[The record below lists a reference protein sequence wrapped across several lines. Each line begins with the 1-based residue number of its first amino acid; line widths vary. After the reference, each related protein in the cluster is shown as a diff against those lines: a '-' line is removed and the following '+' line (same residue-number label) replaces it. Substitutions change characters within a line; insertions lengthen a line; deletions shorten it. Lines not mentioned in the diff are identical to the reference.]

1 MAEFYTWPRSA
12 SYLLSFI
19 IALCVLAQTL
29 TVMVSFYRHPRSRA
43 RIFEIILELSILGH
57 VFVCSLLHG
66 QAMMGYD
73 MGLLAP
79 SEYAGSR
86 IVFFAAIA
94 LLAVLVAA
102 ETRKPQ
108 AIIALAAAG
117 LTLPFT
123 ERLAGRLFAW
133 LYVAAMLFWLA
144 RSIVI
149 ALRRYREIRT
159 TISALSIKSAMDSLN
174 TAVMFC
180 ESGGFIVLCNRQMQ
194 RLMTVITGEIQRNG
208 EQFFRLLASGETRPG
223 CESTW
228 FEGENACLLP
238 DGTVWLFARGDLTIK
253 KKTYSQFTASD
264 ITERWKLTA
273 TLQTQNEELRQRQE
287 ELVETLDNLQALSH
301 ERETQKARMRAHDIL
316 GGRLTLLLRTI
327 RSEPAPDYE
336 LLRSLT
342 SGLMDELKAAENAH
356 SPQDDMDILKQ
367 AFEAIGVGV
376 LFNGELPPD
385 GEKGQLFI
393 DIAKEAVTNAVRHGY
408 ATQVTIAM
416 EMASGCRRM
425 RVSDNGGLPVGAI
438 IKEGGGISGMR
449 HRLAAFGGALS
460 VATRPGFTL
469 TIDIPEDENN
479 A

>member
-12 SYLLSFI
+12 CYFLSLI

-29 TVMVSFYRHPRSRA
+29 AVMVSVYRHPRSRG
-43 RIFEIILELSILGH
+43 RVFEMILELFILGH
-57 VFVCSLLHG
+57 VFACSLLHA
-66 QAMMGYD
+66 QAMLGYD
-73 MGLLAP
+73 MSLFTP
-79 SEYAGSR
+79 SEYGVSR

-94 LLAVLVAA
+94 LLALLVTA

-108 AIIALAAAG
+108 AFIALAVAG
-117 LTLPFT
+117 LTLPLI
-123 ERLAGRLFAW
+123 ERLEGRLFAW

-149 ALRRYREIRT
+149 TLSRYREIRT
-159 TISALSIKSAMDSLN
+159 TLSALSIKSAMDSLN

-194 RLMTVITGEIQRNG
+194 RLMTVITGGIRRNG
-208 EQFFRLLASGETRPG
+208 ELFFRLLASEEINPE
-223 CESTW
+223 CKITW

-238 DGTVWLFARGDLTIK
+238 DGTVWLFARADLAIRGK
-253 KKTYSQFTASD
+253 KYTQFTASN

-273 TLQTQNEELRQRQE
+273 TLQGQNEELRQRQE
-287 ELVETLDNLQALSH
+287 ELVETLGNLQTLSH

-327 RSEPAPDYE
+327 RSAPVPDYE

-342 SGLMDELKAAENAH
+342 AGLMDELKAAENEH

-367 AFEAIGVGV
+367 TFESIGVGI
-376 LFNGELPPD
+376 LFDGELPPD
-385 GEKGQLFI
+385 REKGQLFI
-393 DIAKEAVTNAVRHGY
+393 GIAKEAVTNAVRHGY
-408 ATQVTIAM
+408 ATKVFIAM
-416 EMASGCRRM
+416 ELAEGCRRM
-425 RVSDNGGLPVGAI
+425 RVSDNGGLPVGA

-469 TIDIPEDENN
+469 TIDVPEDEKDV
-479 A
+479 